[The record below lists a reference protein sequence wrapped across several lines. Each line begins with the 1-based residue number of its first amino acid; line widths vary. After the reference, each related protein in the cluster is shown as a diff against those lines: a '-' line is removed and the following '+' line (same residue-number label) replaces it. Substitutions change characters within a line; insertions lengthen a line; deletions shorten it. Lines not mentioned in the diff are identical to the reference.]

1 MKINVVVIGGGT
13 GTFTVLSGLKQYEDI
28 ELKALVAV
36 TDSGGSSGRLR
47 DIYGI
52 LPVGDI
58 RQCLIALADSPPE
71 DNILRELF
79 LYRFDRGTMA
89 GHNFG
94 NLLLAAMTD
103 ILGNEEKAIQQA
115 SRVLNI
121 KGEVIPIAHGDIDLV
136 AEYADGSVQVG
147 EANIDEPNDK
157 HDKTQKL
164 TNLRIQPETRIS
176 SKALSAIKKADIIIT
191 GPGDLYSS
199 IIANFIINGA
209 KDAMQKSKAKFIYIT
224 NIMSKFG
231 QTHNMSTEKHIKEII
246 RYSGKT
252 PDYILIN
259 NKQLPQTAI
268 SHYSKKHAIPVI
280 DDLQE
285 TSKYKVVKAD
295 LLSAI
300 IQKQK
305 KQDVVQRSF
314 IRHDIQ
320 KLAKVLYKI
329 IKDSQK
335 A

>member
-1 MKINVVVIGGGT
+1 MKTNVVVIGGGT

-28 ELKALVAV
+28 KLKALVAV

-71 DNILRELF
+71 ENILRELF

-94 NLLLAAMTD
+94 NLFLAAMTD
-103 ILGNEEKAIQQA
+103 ILGDEDKAIRHA
-115 SRVLNI
+115 SQVLNI

-147 EANIDEPNDK
+147 EASIDEPNKK
-157 HDKTQKL
+157 HDKTQRI
-164 TNLRIQPETRIS
+164 TSLRIQPKTEIS
-176 SKALSAIKKADIIIT
+176 PKALSAIKKADIIIT

-199 IIANFIINGA
+199 IIANFVIEGA
-209 KDAMQKSKAKFIYIT
+209 KSAMQKSKAKFIYIT

-231 QTHNMSTEKHIKEII
+231 QTHNMSTKEHIEEIT

-252 PDYILIN
+252 PDYILLN
-259 NKQLPQTAI
+259 NRKLPPAALPQ
-268 SHYSKKHAIPVI
+268 YSKEHALPIV
-280 DDLQE
+280 DDLQK
-285 TSKYKVVKAD
+285 TSEYKIIKAD
-295 LLSAI
+295 LLSPVI
-300 IQKQK
+300 VKQK
-305 KQDVVQRSF
+305 KQDVVQRSL

-320 KLAKVLYKI
+320 KLAKSLYKI

>member
-1 MKINVVVIGGGT
+1 MKTNIVVIGGGT
-13 GTFTVLSGLKQYEDI
+13 GTFTVLSGLKQYEDLA
-28 ELKALVAV
+28 LKALVAV

-47 DIYGI
+47 DVYGI

-94 NLLLAAMTD
+94 NLFLTAMTD
-103 ILGNEEKAIQQA
+103 ILGNEDLAIYQA

-147 EANIDEPNDK
+147 EANIDKPNKK
-157 HDKTQKL
+157 HDNTQRI
-164 TNLRIQPETRIS
+164 TNLRIQPKTKIS
-176 SKALSAIKKADIIIT
+176 QKALDAITKADVIIT

-199 IIANFIINGA
+199 IIANFVIDGT
-209 KDAMQKSKAKFIYIT
+209 KDAMQNSKAKFIYII

-231 QTHNMSTEKHIKEII
+231 QTHNMSAQEHIEEII
-246 RYSGKT
+246 KYSGKT
-252 PDYILIN
+252 PDYVLIHN
-259 NKQLPQTAI
+259 RKLPPTALP
-268 SHYSKKHAIPVI
+268 HYSKQHAIPVI
-280 DDLQE
+280 NDLGKNTE
-285 TSKYKVVKAD
+285 YKIVQTD
-295 LLSAI
+295 LLSSVMVE
-300 IQKQK
+300 QKQ
-305 KQDVVQRSF
+305 QDVVQRSL

-320 KLAKVLYKI
+320 KLAKSLYKI

-335 A
+335 V